1 MLRTSKFSAVLIALF
16 ISVGAMA
23 QSATGPTSTTSTQ
36 SGASEGVKDT
46 PAGVSENGGSKM
58 KMKKMSKADRKAMK
72 AKRKGAMSDS
82 SMQKETTG
90 AGGTTASP

>member
-46 PAGVSENGGSKM
+46 PAGVSENGSKM